1 MLAGYGSGSASC
13 RSHFHF
19 SLQISHSS
27 DAGRDCT
34 MKRTD
39 RERGAVALEMA
50 LVLPV
55 LLLILIGILEFGRV
69 MNVQVS
75 LTQAARE
82 GARHAAIHY
91 DDGTLNV
98 TGAALGAAPA
108 LAGLP
113 VAVNSNAAACG
124 PGGRVRVTTSVALPS
139 MTGFLDVGLF
149 PMNLEGVAV
158 MQCGG

>member
-1 MLAGYGSGSASC
+1 M
-13 RSHFHF
+13 
-19 SLQISHSS
+19 
-27 DAGRDCT
+27 

-55 LLLILIGILEFGRV
+55 LLLILVGILEFGRV

-91 DDGTLNV
+91 DDGTLNLP
-98 TGAALGAAPA
+98 GAALAAAPA
-108 LAGLP
+108 LDGLP
-113 VAVNSNAAACG
+113 VTVDDDADACG
-124 PGGRVRVTTSVALPS
+124 PGLWVEVTTSVSLPS
-139 MTGFLDVGLF
+139 MTGFLDAGLF
-149 PMNLEGVAV
+149 PLDLEGIAV